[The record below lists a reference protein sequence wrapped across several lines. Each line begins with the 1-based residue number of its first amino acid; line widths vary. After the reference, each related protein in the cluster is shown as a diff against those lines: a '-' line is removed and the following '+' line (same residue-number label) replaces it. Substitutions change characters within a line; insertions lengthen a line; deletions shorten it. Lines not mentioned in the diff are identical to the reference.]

1 MLRCGSLTAHDFHTV
16 CNFDVSDPLRLL
28 IAISG
33 LEKSV
38 GLIVPTPSLTVA
50 FLIFPDAPFAF
61 PLFLHVKI
69 LPLFG
74 LRKDSLFG
82 SSILSLFASDWEVF
96 LFLFFIRH
104 CCLSGTDW
112 ITSRASSASRML
124 FSVSGEL
131 HQFYIRFRTF
141 KSASPR

>member
-61 PLFLHVKI
+61 PFFPSCENPPFLRLAK
-69 LPLFG
+69 
-74 LRKDSLFG
+74 K
-82 SSILSLFASDWEVF
+82 
-96 LFLFFIRH
+96 
-104 CCLSGTDW
+104 
-112 ITSRASSASRML
+112 
-124 FSVSGEL
+124 
-131 HQFYIRFRTF
+131 
-141 KSASPR
+141 